1 MKTSFYFLIS
11 IVLIV
16 SNCTTLKVFPPYQ
29 KHRQRSEFITTGT
42 KGMISTSHP
51 LASKAGLDMLKMGGN
66 AIDAAAAVSF
76 VISVVRPQSTGLGG
90 GGFMLYFDKQ
100 KSNTEVYDFRERAPF
115 KASRDMYIDSK
126 GKPIDFTYKG
136 HIISNA
142 SVNGHLA
149 VGTPGLVAGV
159 VESHAKHGK
168 LSLAQV
174 IQPAIDIAKNGFEV
188 YARLA
193 EAIESKRYVLDKFE
207 ASKKIFLPKGVPLK
221 VGDTLVQK
229 DLAWTLEQIKQHG
242 KDGFYKG
249 KVANKI
255 VAEMKRGGGLIR
267 KNDLLAYR
275 TKMHQPVT
283 GTYRGYKVLSMPPPS
298 SGGIHIVEILNI
310 LEGYNLEM
318 MGHNTPESVH
328 VITEAMRRAFADR
341 AKYLGDPE
349 FVKVPQKGLVSKKY
363 AEKLRSSIN
372 LNKATSSKEIGAGDP
387 LAYESRSTTHFSIVD
402 QWGNAVSS
410 TQTINY
416 TFGSCVVAAGTGI
429 MLNDEMDDFSKKPGV
444 PNVFGLVGSKAN
456 AIAARKTMLSSMSPT
471 LVFDK
476 NNELMLVV
484 GSPGGPKIISAT
496 LQTIV
501 NTIDYHMPL
510 SDAVHAFR
518 FHHQWLP
525 DQLYYEENGLSY
537 DIINSLKK
545 MGHSLKPTDAMGS
558 VQAIERVGKEWIG
571 VSDTRR
577 EGYPLGY

>member
-1 MKTSFYFLIS
+1 MIILT
-11 IVLIV
+11 
-16 SNCTTLKVFPPYQ
+16 NCTTVEVFPPYQ
-29 KHRQRSEFITTGT
+29 KHRKRTEFITTGS

-51 LASKAGLDMLKMGGN
+51 LASKAGLDMLKAGGN

-76 VISVVRPQSTGLGG
+76 VISVVRPHSTGIGG
-90 GGFMLYFDKQ
+90 GGFMLYYDKQ
-100 KSNTEVYDFRERAPF
+100 KNNTEVYDFRERAPF
-115 KASRDMYIDSK
+115 KASRDMYIDRK
-126 GKPIDFTYKG
+126 GKPIDFIYRG
-136 HIISNA
+136 HKIPNA

-168 LSLAQV
+168 LSLAKV
-174 IQPAIDIAKNGFEV
+174 IQPSIDIARNGFKV
-188 YARLA
+188 YIRLA
-193 EAIESKRYVLDKFE
+193 EAIERKQHILDKFE
-207 ASKKIFLPKGVPLK
+207 SSKKIFLPKGIPLK
-221 VGDTLVQK
+221 IGDTLIQK
-229 DLAWTLEQIKQHG
+229 DLAWTLEQIKLHG
-242 KDGFYKG
+242 KDGFYRG
-249 KVANKI
+249 KVAKKI
-255 VAEMKRGGGLIR
+255 VTEMKKGGGLIR

-275 TKMHQPVT
+275 TKILKPVT
-283 GTYRGYKVLSMPPPS
+283 GTYRGYKIQSMPPPS

-310 LEGYNLEM
+310 LEGYDLEK
-318 MGHNTPESVH
+318 MGHNTTESVH
-328 VITEAMRRAFADR
+328 IITEAMRRAFADR

-349 FVKVPQKGLVSKKY
+349 FVKVPQKGLISKRY
-363 AEKLRSSIN
+363 AEKLRSTIDRK
-372 LNKATSSKEIGAGDP
+372 KATSSKEIGAGDP
-387 LAYESRSTTHFSIVD
+387 LAYESKSTTHFSIVD

-429 MLNDEMDDFSKKPGV
+429 VLNDEMDDFSKKPGV

-476 NNELMLVV
+476 NNELRLVV
-484 GSPGGPKIISAT
+484 GSPGGPRIISAT
-496 LQTIV
+496 LQTII

-510 SDAVHAFR
+510 ADAVHAYR

-525 DQLYYEENGLSY
+525 DQLYYEKSGLSH
-537 DIINSLKK
+537 DIIKSLGQ
-545 MGHSLKPTDAMGS
+545 MGHSTKATEAMGS
-558 VQAIERVGKEWIG
+558 VQAIERTGKEWIG